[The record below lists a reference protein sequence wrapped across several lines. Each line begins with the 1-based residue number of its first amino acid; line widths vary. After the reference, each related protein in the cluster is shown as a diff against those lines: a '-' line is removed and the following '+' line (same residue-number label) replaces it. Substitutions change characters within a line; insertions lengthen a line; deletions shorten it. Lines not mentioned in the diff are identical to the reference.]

1 MIYVR
6 FKVDKRWKNVLSPN
20 KKYTLKNASI
30 SLSNAEDYAT
40 EQNVSG
46 QIEFIIYED
55 ESLLFRDI
63 CSVGKGEASN
73 LILLVSRTLNTT
85 FQDTPKEEK
94 KALLY
99 KLSIAMND
107 DEAEVKQTS
116 GINRIQSLLKDKKAK
131 LTSHLKQREEAKRE
145 QQQAD
150 LLRQEEEKEVQRQLA
165 LKRQAEE
172 REALR
177 QAEIMRQEAERK
189 AQRQAELKRQELEEL
204 TKEAEKDA
212 ERQEELKRQEAE
224 RDAERQAELKRQEA
238 ERDAE
243 RQAELKRQEA
253 ERDAERQAEL
263 KQQEA
268 EREAEKQDEVNRKNY
283 GSQNQQAEREAQA
296 ELKQQEAEREAE
308 KQDEVNRKNYG
319 SQNQQETTENKA
331 PVFPEAQL
339 PMSLQQEIDK
349 GKLEFL
355 EDLKRE
361 KHLLEKQMKKE
372 FKRKEKEHAAFER
385 KQKRFQKEIR
395 NAQSSL
401 YRSRPLAGLK
411 KIMIVAALVGIG
423 IYGFSATSENQEI
436 SSWKDGIEA
445 KLKDAKEV
453 ILNESEIEK
462 E

>member
-30 SLSNAEDYAT
+30 SLSNAEEYAT

-94 KALLY
+94 EALLY

-131 LTSHLKQREEAKRE
+131 FTSHLKQREEEKRE

-150 LLRQEEEKEVQRQLA
+150 MLRQEEEKEVQRQLA
-165 LKRQAEE
+165 LERQAEE

-204 TKEAEKDA
+204 TKNQLARQEAERDA
-212 ERQEELKRQEAE
+212 ERQAELKPQEAE

-263 KQQEA
+263 KRQEA
-268 EREAEKQDEVNRKNY
+268 EREAER
-283 GSQNQQAEREAQA
+283 QAESKRQEDERQA

-308 KQDEVNRKNYG
+308 KQDEVNRKNCG

-331 PVFPEAQL
+331 PVLHEAQL

-401 YRSRPLAGLK
+401 YRSRPLVGLK
-411 KIMIVAALVGIG
+411 KVMIAAALFGIG
-423 IYGFSATSENQEI
+423 FYGFSATSENQDI
-436 SSWKDGIEA
+436 SLLKDGVEA
-445 KLKDAKEV
+445 KYNKIKEA
-453 ILNESEIEK
+453 ILNGE
-462 E
+462 

>member
-1 MIYVR
+1 VIYVR
-6 FKVDKRWKNVLSPN
+6 FKVDKRWKKVLSPN

-30 SLSNAEDYAT
+30 SLLNAEEYAT

-46 QIEFIIYED
+46 QVEFIIYED

-94 KALLY
+94 EALLY

-107 DEAEVKQTS
+107 DEIEVKQTS
-116 GINRIQSLLKDKKAK
+116 GTNRIQSLLKDKKAK
-131 LTSHLKQREEAKRE
+131 FTSHLKQREEAKRE
-145 QQQAD
+145 QLQAD
-150 LLRQEEEKEVQRQLA
+150 MLRQEEEKEVQRQLA
-165 LKRQAEE
+165 LERQAEE

-204 TKEAEKDA
+204 TRNQLTRKEAEKEV

-224 RDAERQAELKRQEA
+224 REAERQTELKRQEDEREAERQVELKRQEDEREAERQAEM
-238 ERDAE
+238 
-243 RQAELKRQEA
+243 
-253 ERDAERQAEL
+253 

-268 EREAEKQDEVNRKNY
+268 EREVEKQDEVNRKNC
-283 GSQNQQAEREAQA
+283 
-296 ELKQQEAEREAE
+296 
-308 KQDEVNRKNYG
+308 G

-331 PVFPEAQL
+331 PVLHEAQL

-411 KIMIVAALVGIG
+411 KVMIAAALFGIG
-423 IYGFSATSENQEI
+423 FYGFSATSENQDI
-436 SSWKDGIEA
+436 SLLKDGVEA
-445 KLKDAKEV
+445 KYNKIKEA
-453 ILNESEIEK
+453 ILNGE
-462 E
+462 

>member
-6 FKVDKRWKNVLSPN
+6 FKVDKKWKSVLSPN

-30 SLSNAEDYAT
+30 SLSNAEEYAT
-40 EQNVSG
+40 EHNVSG

-94 KALLY
+94 EALLY

-131 LTSHLKQREEAKRE
+131 FTSHLKQREEEKRE

-165 LKRQAEE
+165 LERQAEE

-204 TKEAEKDA
+204 TKEAKKDA

-224 RDAERQAELKRQEA
+224 RDAERQVELKRQEA
-238 ERDAE
+238 ERDTE
-243 RQAELKRQEA
+243 RQVELKRQEA
-253 ERDAERQAEL
+253 EREAERQAEL

-268 EREAEKQDEVNRKNY
+268 EIEAEKQDEVNRKNC
-283 GSQNQQAEREAQA
+283 GSQNQQAEREAERQA
-296 ELKQQEAEREAE
+296 EFKQQEAEREAE

-331 PVFPEAQL
+331 RVFPEAQL

-401 YRSRPLAGLK
+401 YRSRPLVGLK
-411 KIMIVAALVGIG
+411 KVMIAAALFGIG
-423 IYGFSATSENQEI
+423 FYGFSATSENQDI
-436 SSWKDGIEA
+436 SLLKDGVEA
-445 KLKDAKEV
+445 KYNKIKEA
-453 ILNESEIEK
+453 ILNGE
-462 E
+462 

>member
-30 SLSNAEDYAT
+30 SLSNAENYAT

-46 QIEFIIYED
+46 QVEFIIYED
-55 ESLLFRDI
+55 DNLLFRDI

-94 KALLY
+94 EALLY
-99 KLSIAMND
+99 KLSVAMND
-107 DEAEVKQTS
+107 DEIEVKQTS
-116 GINRIQSLLKDKKAK
+116 GMNRIQSLLKDKKAK
-131 LTSHLKQREEAKRE
+131 FTSHLKQKEEAKKE
-145 QQQAD
+145 QQQSD
-150 LLRQEEEKEVQRQLA
+150 MLRQEEEKEVQRQLA
-165 LKRQAEE
+165 LERQAEE

-177 QAEIMRQEAERK
+177 QAEVMRQEAERK

-204 TKEAEKDA
+204 TKNQLARKEAEKEV
-212 ERQEELKRQEAE
+212 ERQEELKRQEDE
-224 RDAERQAELKRQEA
+224 RDAERQAELKRQED
-238 ERDAE
+238 EREAE
-243 RQAELKRQEA
+243 RQAELKRQETEREA
-253 ERDAERQAEL
+253 EKPAEL

-268 EREAEKQDEVNRKNY
+268 EREAEKQNEVNRKNC
-283 GSQNQQAEREAQA
+283 
-296 ELKQQEAEREAE
+296 
-308 KQDEVNRKNYG
+308 G

-331 PVFPEAQL
+331 PVLSEAQL

-395 NAQSSL
+395 NVQSSL
-401 YRSRPLAGLK
+401 YRSRPLAGFK
-411 KIMIVAALVGIG
+411 KIMIAVALVGIG
-423 IYGFSATSENQEI
+423 FYGFNAASENQDF
-436 SSWKDGIEA
+436 SLLKDGLEA
-445 KLKDAKEV
+445 KYYKVKEA
-453 ILNESEIEK
+453 ILNGE
-462 E
+462 